1 MRRGLSL
8 LLILTVVAS
17 AYAIER
23 FPPPDFSGGH
33 RLPTT
38 STPPPRGIAWEYVDL
53 AMLVAALSAATWMA
67 LVRRSRRGVV
77 VVMLASLAYLG
88 FCRGGCVCPIGAIQ
102 NVALGL
108 FNPQY
113 AVPLVVLGFFLLPL
127 VFTLLFGRTF
137 CAGVCPLG
145 ALQDA
150 VLIRPLKVPAWLEH
164 SLGLLPWVILGAAV
178 LVAATGGGFII
189 CRQDPYVT
197 IFRLSGTADMIIF
210 SLAMLAVAMFIGR
223 PYCRFGCPYGALLR
237 PLSRLAWRHAN
248 ITPAECI
255 NCRLC
260 EDACPFGAIRRPS
273 AQTLPRRSGRA
284 TLAAAIVLLPMLVAG
299 GAALAGKLLAGPLA
313 STHYTVQLSR
323 QVYLEDTGKVKGPA
337 DNSAAFRAGGGKAAD
352 LHKAAADIQD
362 QVARG
367 AWIFGGFVGLVIGG
381 KLISL
386 CVRRRRD
393 EYSVDRSKCLSCGR
407 CFASCPVELA
417 RRGKVGAAARASSRT
432 GEETP

>member
-1 MRRGLSL
+1 MRSL
-8 LLILTVVAS
+8 AAAMLILAAASVAWGV
-17 AYAIER
+17 ER

-33 RLPTT
+33 RVPTT
-38 STPPPRGIAWEYVDL
+38 DTPAPRAVVWEYVDL
-53 AMLVAALSAATWMA
+53 AVLAAALSAATYMA
-67 LVRRSRRGVV
+67 LVRRSRRGVM

-88 FCRGGCVCPIGAIQ
+88 FYRGGCVCPIGAIQ

-108 FNPQY
+108 WNPQFV
-113 AVPLVVLGFFLLPL
+113 VPLAVLGFFLLPL

-150 VLIRPLKVPAWLEH
+150 VLIRPLKVPTWLDH
-164 SLGLLPWVILGAAV
+164 SLGLLPWVLLGAAV
-178 LVAATGGGFII
+178 LVAATGGSFII

-197 IFRLSGTADMIIF
+197 IFRLSGTPDMIVY
-210 SLAMLAVAMFIGR
+210 SLAMLGVAMFIGR

-248 ITPAECI
+248 ITPRECI

-273 AQTLPRRSGRA
+273 AQTQPRRSGRA
-284 TLAAAIVLLPMLVAG
+284 TLAAAMVLLPVLVAG
-299 GAALAGKLLAGPLA
+299 GAALSGKLLAGPLS

-323 QVYLEDTGKVKGPA
+323 QVYLEDSGKLPGRA
-337 DNSAAFRAGGGKAAD
+337 DNSAAFRATGGKPAD
-352 LHKAAADIQD
+352 LHHAAAEIQAR
-362 QVARG
+362 VAWG
-367 AWIFGGFVGLVIGG
+367 AWIFGGFVGLVVGS
-381 KLISL
+381 KLVSL
-386 CVRRRRD
+386 CIRRRRD
-393 EYSVDRSKCLSCGR
+393 EYSVDRSTCVSCGR

-417 RRGKVGAAARASSRT
+417 RRGKVGPAVAS
-432 GEETP
+432 GADNEGKP